1 MPGAPDP
8 RRRLAERCEGRISP
22 VCGSGVRGCLGS
34 SESILGTDGF
44 ASPCSS
50 TDYGAVLLPTT
61 INRWNGVARRDGVE
75 ASQVDEFGR
84 PSFSIPSAMRPN
96 LSRSAW
102 LSAPPNSDEHT
113 AELQSLLS

>member
-1 MPGAPDP
+1 M
-8 RRRLAERCEGRISP
+8 RISDWSSD
-22 VCGSGVRGCLGS
+22 VCSSDLGVRGCLGS

-50 TDYGAVLLPTT
+50 TDYGAVLLPTK

-84 PSFSIPSAMRPN
+84 PSFSIPSAMRHN

-102 LSAPPNSDEHT
+102 LSAPSEPAIRSSASDL
-113 AELQSLLS
+113 ASLFNR